1 MNGLPQNALLNVAGL
16 AKAYGGGKGV
26 SDVSLSVRAGCVT
39 GFIGVNGAG
48 KSTTLKCILGLIEA
62 DAGTIELFG
71 APADFSA
78 RSRIGFLPEERGIA
92 PRERARDVIAFHAR
106 LKGLARSVAFHRA
119 DELLERVGLADR
131 KKARIGEL
139 SKGNAQRVQLL
150 CALAHKPELL
160 IR

>member
-1 MNGLPQNALLNVAGL
+1 MDEAAQNALLNVAGL

-26 SDVSLSVRAGCVT
+26 SDVSLTVRAGCVT

-78 RSRIGFLPEERGIA
+78 RSRIGYLPEERGIA
-92 PRERARDVIAFHAR
+92 PRARARDVIAFHAR
-106 LKGLARSVAFHRA
+106 VKGLTRGEGYRRA
-119 DELLERVGLADR
+119 DELLGRGGLGDR
-131 KKARIGEL
+131 GR
-139 SKGNAQRVQLL
+139 
-150 CALAHKPELL
+150 
-160 IR
+160 